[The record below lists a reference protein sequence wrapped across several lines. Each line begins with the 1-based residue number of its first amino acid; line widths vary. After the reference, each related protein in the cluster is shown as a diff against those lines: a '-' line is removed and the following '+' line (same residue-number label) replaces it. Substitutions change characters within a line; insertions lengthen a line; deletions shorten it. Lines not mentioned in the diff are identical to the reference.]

1 MKREGFTNTYRD
13 VKPQE
18 IILTGKNEM
27 RCEGFKDRL
36 ERPNFVANVE
46 LGCSKHITV
55 PVNKFK
61 ISSDINS
68 KSGSRMQKE
77 EWHGATEIEW
87 NERKGTKN
95 LHLGNP
101 RYCIHSLSRV
111 VPSRNPPEKFILIQ
125 NRQKKYT
132 QGVKC
137 A

>member
-46 LGCSKHITV
+46 LGCSKHITI

-61 ISSDINS
+61 IASDIYS
-68 KSGSRMQKE
+68 K
-77 EWHGATEIEW
+77 
-87 NERKGTKN
+87 
-95 LHLGNP
+95 
-101 RYCIHSLSRV
+101 
-111 VPSRNPPEKFILIQ
+111 
-125 NRQKKYT
+125 
-132 QGVKC
+132 
-137 A
+137 